1 MYTEKSVRVSFVGA
15 GDVLQHIVCAKESKY
30 GMLVVFSYPKEHVG
44 TVPKIGMNLRYRFT
58 LQPPP

>member
-30 GMLVVFSYPKEHVG
+30 GMLVGDE
-44 TVPKIGMNLRYRFT
+44 FT
-58 LQPPP
+58 LEVPIGITV

>member
-30 GMLVVFSYPKEHVG
+30 GMLVVFNYPKEHV
-44 TVPKIGMNLRYRFT
+44 V
-58 LQPPP
+58 